1 MLHVMWMQI
10 MQMIRSLGDPS
21 LEYFSFS
28 ITTEVNGTSTYGSE
42 LVAAWIATEL
52 IIEVR
57 YNLRMLGV
65 KIDGP
70 AWMLGDNQSVIM
82 NTTIPSSGP
91 KTKHNAIA
99 YHRVME
105 AIAGRIIQFNHI
117 KSEQNYADV
126 LTKPLPG
133 AKFHPLIKELLF
145 RNP

>member
-1 MLHVMWMQI
+1 M
-10 MQMIRSLGDPS
+10 
-21 LEYFSFS
+21 
-28 ITTEVNGTSTYGSE
+28 TAVNCPQDDKE
-42 LVAAWIATEL
+42 EIKKM
-52 IIEVR
+52 
-57 YNLRMLGV
+57 RMLGV

-91 KTKHNAIA
+91 KKKHNAILA
-99 YHRVME
+99 YHRVRE

-145 RNP
+145 QNP